1 MEAQSKYKT
10 ACIICIILTIIDF
23 FVPDPIP
30 FVDEIVLPI
39 LSFYLAHKAS
49 SVPEEAELG
58 QKVMQVNN
66 SVKQRKT
73 SRIAART
80 DVTRQHTTK
89 SDDFKSM
96 GGF

>member
-1 MEAQSKYKT
+1 MEARSKYKT
-10 ACIICIILTIIDF
+10 ACVICIILTIIDF

-30 FVDEIVLPI
+30 FVAEIVLPI

-73 SRIAART
+73 SQIA
-80 DVTRQHTTK
+80 TRRAVVKQHTVEN
-89 SDDFKSM
+89 DDFKSM

>member
-49 SVPEEAELG
+49 SAPEEAELG

-73 SRIAART
+73 SRIATRT
-80 DVTRQHTTK
+80 AVTEQHTAK
-89 SDDFKSM
+89 NDDFKSM

>member
-10 ACIICIILTIIDF
+10 ACIVCIILTIIAF

-66 SVKQRKT
+66 S
-73 SRIAART
+73 ART
-80 DVTRQHTTK
+80 DAARQHATK

>member
-1 MEAQSKYKT
+1 MQA
-10 ACIICIILTIIDF
+10 
-23 FVPDPIP
+23 
-30 FVDEIVLPI
+30 
-39 LSFYLAHKAS
+39 
-49 SVPEEAELG
+49 

-80 DVTRQHTTK
+80 DAARQHTAK
-89 SDDFKSM
+89 SDDFKPM

>member
-1 MEAQSKYKT
+1 MRPLL
-10 ACIICIILTIIDF
+10 ICLRVKENVKPSI
-23 FVPDPIP
+23 
-30 FVDEIVLPI
+30 
-39 LSFYLAHKAS
+39 
-49 SVPEEAELG
+49 PEEAELG

-80 DVTRQHTTK
+80 DAARQHTAK
-89 SDDFKSM
+89 SDDFKPM